1 MKPMSVQ
8 FETFVDVL
16 RFRSRQQTD
25 SIAFTY
31 LSYDG
36 VLELETSVSYGQLDR
51 QARSIAARLQASK
64 LTGKRVLLIYPQ
76 GLEFI
81 AAFFGCMYA
90 GTIAVP
96 VYPPGPRKPL
106 DNLEAVAKNCQPSA
120 LLMSKTMAH
129 SIGQRLHQSSF
140 FNSIPCFVTDEDGYS
155 QSELW
160 KEFHPEG
167 EVLASLQYTSGSTGS
182 PKGVVLSHSNLVYN
196 SELICQG
203 FGNTSS
209 SIGVSWLPFYHD
221 MGLIG
226 NLLQPVYVGGMVVLM
241 SPMHF
246 IQRPLRW
253 LDAISRYRATTSGG
267 PNFAYELCIRK
278 IKPEQREELALHS
291 WEVAFSGAETVRAET
306 LAKFKELFGPCGF
319 RSEAFFPCYGMAEA
333 TLLITGG
340 ARQIQPR
347 MRQVDSNALAAGRV
361 LSATSGA
368 EVCDLVSCGWTF
380 PGQRVL
386 IVNPKTLLPCAL
398 DEIGEIWV
406 SGPSVG
412 QGYFGFQELT
422 ERTFAAHLAVSNEGP
437 FLRTGDLG
445 FLYEGEICVT
455 GRIKDLIIIR
465 GRNHYPQDLEWTA
478 AHSHPHVQ
486 REGAVAFSIEVG
498 GEEQLVVV
506 QEVER
511 GHLHKLEQA
520 DVLNAIAEAITRQHE
535 LQPYAVVLIKPGSL
549 PRTSSGKVQR
559 SLCRSQ
565 FLEGALNLVAQ
576 RGTATTELK
585 AKYSLKESKVL

>member
-1 MKPMSVQ
+1 MSVQ
-8 FETFVDVL
+8 FETFVDIL
-16 RFRSRQQTD
+16 RFRSKQQAD

-31 LSYDG
+31 LDYDG

-51 QARSIAARLQASK
+51 QARSIAAKLQSSE

-106 DNLEAVAKNCQPSA
+106 DNLEAVAKNCQPA
-120 LLMSKTMAH
+120 AVLMSRTMAN
-129 SIGQRLHQSSF
+129 SIGHRLHQSSF
-140 FNSIPCFVTDEDGYS
+140 FNSLPCFITDEEGYP
-155 QSELW
+155 QPELW
-160 KEFHPEG
+160 KDFHPEG
-167 EVLASLQYTSGSTGS
+167 SALAHLQYTSGSTGS
-182 PKGVVLSHSNLVYN
+182 PKGVVLSHNNLVYN
-196 SELICQG
+196 SEIIRQG

-209 SIGVSWLPFYHD
+209 SVGVSWLPFYHD

-226 NLLQPVYVGGMVVLM
+226 NVLQPVYVGGMVVLM

-253 LDAISRYRATTSGG
+253 LDAISRYQATTSGG

-278 IKPEQREELALHS
+278 INPEQREELTLHS

-306 LAKFKELFGPCGF
+306 LSKFKKLFGPCGF

-347 MRQVDSNALAAGRV
+347 VRQVDKDALMGGRV
-361 LSATSGA
+361 LPVTPGA

-386 IVNPKTLLPCAL
+386 IVNPETLQPCAL

-412 QGYFGFQELT
+412 QGYFGFPELT
-422 ERTFAAHLAVSNEGP
+422 ECTFAARLAGSNEGP

-455 GRIKDLIIIR
+455 GRLKDLIIIR

-478 AHSHPHVQ
+478 AHSHPQVQ
-486 REGAVAFSIEVG
+486 REGAVVFSIDVG

-511 GHLHKLEQA
+511 SHLHKLKEA

-535 LQPYAVVLIKPGSL
+535 LRPYAVVLIKPGSL

-559 SLCRSQ
+559 SLCRNQ

-576 RGTATTELK
+576 KGIATIELR
-585 AKYSLKESKVL
+585 AEHSLKDYKVL